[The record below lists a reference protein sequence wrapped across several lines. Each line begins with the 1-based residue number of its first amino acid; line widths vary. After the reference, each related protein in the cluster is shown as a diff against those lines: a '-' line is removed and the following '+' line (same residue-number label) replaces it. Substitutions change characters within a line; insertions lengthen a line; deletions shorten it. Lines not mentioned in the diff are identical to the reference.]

1 MVIALPIAITSFFLQ
16 PRFISPS
23 VLYDT
28 LKVPC
33 LISSYEAKSIVAIA
47 IGFATALGRSL
58 FVERWR
64 KLTYANAYVNGCQL
78 AGHQRSY

>member
-1 MVIALPIAITSFFLQ
+1 MAIALPIAMTSLFLQ

-47 IGFATALGRSL
+47 IGFATALVIPGTSSPTQLPSYPPTTKADAYGRSTSE
-58 FVERWR
+58 V
-64 KLTYANAYVNGCQL
+64 
-78 AGHQRSY
+78 